1 MQKIYSLLIVAIFLT
16 SATLPAL
23 AANAV
28 LQPSQVSTWGPR
40 VNELVLEQMSDSSA
54 FLALDSGEIQAM
66 EWSLTTENYASA
78 QANHNFYTGSTPT
91 YAFDAIVFNTLMQPI
106 NSVHFRRAI
115 AYLTNYTGLQ
125 STLGA
130 TVSAGPQLYNP
141 ILNPVYYDPAI
152 SYPYNFN
159 TTAAEQQL
167 LEIPGMTYNKAKGE
181 WLYNGT
187 LFMPSLYYR
196 SDDPLRTAAAE
207 ALQAAAQKIN
217 LTIAI
222 KSVTGTTADTYIYGP
237 ASSAVVSPGVMGAN
251 YSTVTPPVYN
261 YTYAKLHDTWDMYTI
276 GWIVSSEP
284 TWPAYFL
291 SSEFAG
297 IDNYGDFYNPAMD
310 YWSNL
315 LLYGAT
321 NTSVAKEAADN
332 IQQIFNQQLPYVML
346 FYTTDLYAVENSTW
360 SGYALIPSDGPSE
373 STGLYYTSLNV
384 HPTGQLNGGT
394 FTEALHGVP
403 TSLDPLYAINWIWQV
418 DVWQEIYDSPVG
430 TPPTGILS
438 MGTMPWMATWS
449 IQNDTTTTLGNG
461 TGWWNPFHSS
471 KIMNGQV
478 ITLNFYHN
486 MTWQDGVPV
495 TAYDY
500 NFSLYFWNVPGVT
513 SAATPEEYASAPPY
527 GLLAT
532 YIPPNNPY
540 QIKMYINSTNLWNF
554 YSVDIPVIPE
564 HIFEW
569 FNPSAVATTTSAMD
583 TTLPASQIS
592 GLSGYLAS
600 NTTTLPAYVTWL
612 PNLEVGSGAFYMPYH
627 GWNEVTKVI
636 TLYRNTHYY
645 RSAWWAFQQ
654 PGIIGKPFT
663 VTAKINESV
672 YNPTS
677 SAFEGIAPSSAGTI
691 PITNATGYVEILS
704 NSSQV
709 LAKAPLTNEGN
720 GVYSASL
727 NTASLAPGLYEVFTN
742 ATYDSF
748 GLQRYW
754 YTFTGANLKQE
765 IAKVTNIALSSSSVT
780 QGQPVTISAEALS
793 FSGVPMSGQK
803 INFAVNGTVIGS
815 NITNSNGVAIYKY
828 TPTTSGKFTVS
839 AASAVNSSVSASTAP
854 AALTVAAPTNWALY
868 GGIAVVII
876 VIVAIA
882 AYFFA
887 RPKKKPEPAPQK

>member
-1 MQKIYSLLIVAIFLT
+1 T

-40 VNELVLEQMSDSSA
+40 INELVLEQMSDSSA

-66 EWSLTTENYASA
+66 EWTLTTANYASA
-78 QANHNFYTGSTPT
+78 QSNHNLYSGETPT
-91 YAFDAIVFNTLMQPI
+91 YGFDAICFNDLVQPV
-106 NSVHFRRAI
+106 NNVHFRRAI

-125 STLGA
+125 STYGA
-130 TVSAGPQLYNP
+130 SIAAGPQLFNP
-141 ILNPVYYDPAI
+141 ILNPVYYPSGI
-152 SYPYNFN
+152 SYPYNLN
-159 TTAAEQQL
+159 LTAAEQQL

-187 LFMPSLYYR
+187 LFMPTLYYR
-196 SDDPLRTAAAE
+196 SDDPLRTGAAE
-207 ALQAAAQKIN
+207 ILAATAKKIN
-217 LTIAI
+217 LTIDLKGIDVDEAV
-222 KSVTGTTADTYIYGP
+222 SEIYTP
-237 ASSAVVSPGVMGAN
+237 AAEAVITPAKMGAN
-251 YSTVTPPVYN
+251 YSTIEPATYN
-261 YTYAKLHDTWDMYTI
+261 YTFVKTQDNWDMYTAA
-276 GWIVSSEP
+276 WDVSSDPDWAGELF
-284 TWPAYFL
+284 A
-291 SSEFAG
+291 SEFDQIAN
-297 IDNYGDFYNPAMD
+297 IGDFYNASMD

-315 LLYGAT
+315 LLYAAD
-321 NTSVAKEAADN
+321 NVSYAKAAIDN
-332 IQQIFNQQLPYVML
+332 IQQIFNQQLPYVIL

-360 SGYALIPSDGPSE
+360 SGYALIPSTGPSE
-373 STGLYYTSLNV
+373 TTGLYYTSLNV

-394 FTEALHGVP
+394 FTEAIHSAP
-403 TSLDPLYAINWIWQV
+403 DSLDPLYYQNWVWQY
-418 DVWQEIYDSPVG
+418 DVWAEIYDSPVG
-430 TPPTGILS
+430 TPPTGVLS
-438 MGTMPWMATWS
+438 LSAMPWMATWT
-449 IQNDTTTTLGNG
+449 IQNYTTTSLGNG
-461 TGWWNPFHSS
+461 TGWWNPFGAS
-471 KIMNGQV
+471 KIVNGQV

-486 MTWQDGVPV
+486 LTWQDGVPV

-500 NFSLYFWNVPGVT
+500 NFSLYFFNVPYVT
-513 SAATPEEYASAPPY
+513 SASTLETGASTPPF

-540 QIKMYINSTNLWNF
+540 EIQMYVNSTNLWNF
-554 YSVDIPVIPE
+554 FNLDIPVIPQ
-564 HIFEW
+564 HIFEY
-569 FNPSAVATTTSAMD
+569 FNPSAVATTAGAMD

-592 GLSGYLAS
+592 GLSGYLVS
-600 NTTTLPAYVTWL
+600 NTTTLPPYITWL
-612 PNLEVGSGAFYMPYH
+612 PNLEVGSGPFYMPYH
-627 GWNEVTKVI
+627 GWNKATNVI

-654 PGIIGKPFT
+654 SGIIGKPFT
-663 VTAKINESV
+663 YTTMINESV

-677 SAFEGIAPSSAGTI
+677 STFDGVAPGSPGTI

-720 GVYSASL
+720 GVYSASI
-727 NTASLAPGLYEVFTN
+727 NTNSLSPGLYEVFTN

-765 IAKVTNIALSSSSVT
+765 IAKVTKIALSSSSVT

-815 NITNSNGVAIYKY
+815 NITNSNGVAIFKY

-882 AYFFA
+882 AYFFV
-887 RPKKKPEPAPQK
+887 RPKKKPTTEATPQK